1 MDEIK
6 IEAPAKINLCLDI
19 LKKLDDG
26 YHEIESIIQ
35 QVDLCDTI
43 KIKKSD
49 SLKINCNEKIP
60 LKENLV
66 YKTIK
71 LLKENF
77 DIDTDLEITV
87 EKEIP
92 LAAGLGGGSSDAAA
106 LLKGLNSIL

>member
-49 SLKINCNEKIP
+49 SLKINFN
-60 LKENLV
+60 
-66 YKTIK
+66 
-71 LLKENF
+71 
-77 DIDTDLEITV
+77 
-87 EKEIP
+87 
-92 LAAGLGGGSSDAAA
+92 
-106 LLKGLNSIL
+106 